1 MFLQTIAVRAPSH
14 HNILGAVRGPELP
27 LLGQVGMIL
36 ILKLFLIL
44 KLILML
50 ILKLFLILKLI
61 LILIL
66 KLFLKLK
73 TETDDVADA
82 NPYADAVDRDD
93 ADFFHLRRS

>member
-36 ILKLFLIL
+36 ILKLKLIL
-44 KLILML
+44 KLMMLLTLML
-50 ILKLFLILKLI
+50 ILKLF